1 MVARYLYVSFN
12 VTQLLR
18 GGSHNAIGARI
29 GNGKWGYLGKK
40 TTLNCDCVLGT
51 HERVFSLLL
60 IVVTVTRRG
69 KERGWGWGILCGGGG
84 SL

>member
-40 TTLNCDCVLGT
+40 TTLNCGCV
-51 HERVFSLLL
+51 
-60 IVVTVTRRG
+60 
-69 KERGWGWGILCGGGG
+69 
-84 SL
+84 